1 MAQEIKETWL
11 IVKGQKTTVVTSV
24 NSIIL
29 KDGSKFIDTLEK
41 IKDNFK

>member
-1 MAQEIKETWL
+1 MAQEIKEAWL

-29 KDGSKFIDTLEK
+29 KDGSKFVDTLEK

>member
-29 KDGSKFIDTLEK
+29 KDGSKFVDTLEK
-41 IKDNFK
+41 IKDHIK